1 MTTYYYSKE
10 VKEECMI
17 NTSEGYV
24 YCFKSDG
31 YLDVKSATKVY
42 LPAA

>member
-1 MTTYYYSKE
+1 MAKGLYSTE
-10 VKEECMI
+10 VKEEGMI
-17 NTSEGYV
+17 NTLEGYV